1 MKQLV
6 KQQRKTFIKEVN
18 LKQELVINF
27 GSWSLEALLHNLGH
41 CWNFNFCQNQEKQ
54 TCCKPKEGGCLQAIW
69 NNNHQVEK
77 ISSIINT
84 N

>member
-6 KQQRKTFIKEVN
+6 KQQRKTFIKEVT

-41 CWNFNFCQNQEKQ
+41 VEILTFVKIKKNKHVANLKKVDVCKQ
-54 TCCKPKEGGCLQAIW
+54 FET
-69 NNNHQVEK
+69 K
-77 ISSIINT
+77 IT
-84 N
+84 KWKK